1 MLVFRRQQGESFRV
15 GDDVE
20 VRILHLGRSQVK
32 IGVIAP
38 REIEIF
44 RTELAVLNRQAVVPN
59 WTDPAVRRRPE
70 TTLGGLKPRARQD
83 LTSD

>member
-15 GDDVE
+15 GENVE

-38 REIEIF
+38 REIEIY
-44 RTELAVLNRQAVVPN
+44 RTELSNLNRQAVVRDWN
-59 WTDPAVRRRPE
+59 DPAVRKRLQKV
-70 TTLGGLKPRARQD
+70 LGSLKSSGRG
-83 LTSD
+83 S